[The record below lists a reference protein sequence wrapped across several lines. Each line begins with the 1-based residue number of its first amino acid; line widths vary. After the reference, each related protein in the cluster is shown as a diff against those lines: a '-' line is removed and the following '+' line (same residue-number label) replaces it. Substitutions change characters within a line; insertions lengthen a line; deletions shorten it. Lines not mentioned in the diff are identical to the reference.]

1 MTTNRIKAV
10 AAILAIVVSLPFF
23 GRNWHRCMHLLGAVM
38 FLGDILVTAVW
49 VSVARKNR
57 DPEVARVLVRGLFLT
72 DALFLLPGVLL
83 LLLNGGQL
91 GVEWFKAGAAWIM
104 ISVVLFLLTALVYGV
119 LLEPVQ
125 KKLARAVDATPAGGT
140 LPPEYDAL
148 LAKWFRWGGIATLLP
163 LLTFALMVFKP
174 TF

>member
-49 VSVARKNR
+49 VAVARKHR
-57 DPEVARVLVRGLFLT
+57 DAEVARVLVRGLFLT

-91 GVEWFKAGAAWIM
+91 GVEWFKAGATWIM
-104 ISVVLFLLTALVYGV
+104 ISVTLFVITGVVYGA

-125 KKLARAVDATPAGGT
+125 KKLARTVAATPAGSP

-163 LLTFALMVFKP
+163 LVTFALMVFKP
-174 TF
+174 AF